1 MKNER
6 YGWRLI
12 QTALML
18 IEKERA
24 HEEEVLNAACFLFVY
39 LGIKT
44 KKTPEKLL
52 HMITVRIAA
61 ILEAQAGEMPMGD
74 IGEA

>member
-1 MKNER
+1 MSNER

-12 QTALML
+12 HWALML
-18 IEKERA
+18 IEKNQADED
-24 HEEEVLNAACFLFVY
+24 EIVNAACFLFAY

-44 KKTPEKLL
+44 GKSKDKLL
-52 HMITVRIAA
+52 QMITVRIAA
-61 ILEAQAGEMPMGD
+61 IIEAQAGEMPMGD